1 MSTGDFRRNDVQLE
15 DLGVGFKATSWDA
28 LGRAI
33 QLAEADVNIVDSR
46 TKLRGSRKNPPKSEI
61 GTFHQPIG
69 IHQGAVGEVYGE
81 SFRMG

>member
-1 MSTGDFRRNDVQLE
+1 MSTSDSRRND
-15 DLGVGFKATSWDA
+15 
-28 LGRAI
+28 GRAI

-69 IHQGAVGEVYGE
+69 MCLGVVGEVYGE
-81 SFRMG
+81 FYGMG

>member
-1 MSTGDFRRNDVQLE
+1 MSTSDFRRNDVQRE

-33 QLAEADVNIVDSR
+33 RFAEADVNIVDSR

-69 IHQGAVGEVYGE
+69 IALGVVGEV
-81 SFRMG
+81 